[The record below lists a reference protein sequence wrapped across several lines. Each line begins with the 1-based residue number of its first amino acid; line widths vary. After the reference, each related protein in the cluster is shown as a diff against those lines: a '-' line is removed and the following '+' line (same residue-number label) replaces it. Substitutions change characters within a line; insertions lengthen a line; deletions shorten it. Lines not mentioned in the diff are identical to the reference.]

1 VSTPP
6 AGAPLLASRDRLL
19 TATERCLRRSG
30 IRRTTMIE
38 IANEAGL
45 SRAWL
50 YKHFPDKSSLVVATL
65 SRVDEAFWADAHA
78 RVGAARGIAAQV
90 TEAVVMSRERRPGA
104 LLLQL
109 RTEEPEAFAATVGTG
124 LRQMMPGMA
133 VFWRSYIEAARAR
146 GELRANLDVAW
157 AAEWVMRIVLSLV
170 TIPGDALDTDNPAS
184 VRRFVDE
191 FLVGGLC

>member
-1 VSTPP
+1 MT
-6 AGAPLLASRDRLL
+6 
-19 TATERCLRRSG
+19 
-30 IRRTTMIE
+30 E
-38 IANEAGL
+38 IAAEAGL

-50 YKHFPDKSSLVVATL
+50 YKHFPDKSSLVVAAL

-78 RVGAARGIAAQV
+78 RVGRAQGIGAQV
-90 TEAVVMSRERRPGA
+90 TEAVVMSKERQPGA

-109 RTEEPEAFAATVGTG
+109 RAVEPEAFAATVGTG

-133 VFWRSYIEAARAR
+133 VFWHPYIEAARLV
-146 GELRANLDVAW
+146 GELRADLDVTR

-170 TIPGDALDTDNPAS
+170 TVPGDALETDNPAS

-191 FLVGGLC
+191 FLVSGLC